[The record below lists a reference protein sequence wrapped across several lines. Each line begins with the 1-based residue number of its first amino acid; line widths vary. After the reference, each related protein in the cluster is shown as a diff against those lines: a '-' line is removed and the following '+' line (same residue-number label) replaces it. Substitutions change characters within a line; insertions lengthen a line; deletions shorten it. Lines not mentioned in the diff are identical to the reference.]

1 MTRRQL
7 DNMSSNSSPS
17 VEQEQHMMSPPP
29 PLPHPSPGAG
39 EKSPEAP
46 SSPAMLATM
55 TPVNVMELKK
65 EMEEESAMG
74 RTPLYAQVKTEV
86 LYDKDDDIYA
96 QGMADKNDTPIDLI
110 YEDGNKT
117 VIYTTAPDQ
126 KGLEIYSAD
135 NSGEITINN
144 ISAHQIHGQ
153 QIADVLIDGNSGAM
167 VGSVGETVGSPQ
179 GTVSVVLQGN
189 GQGLLQYPQ
198 AQVPGAT
205 VLVLSELVD
214 DVGGVPVVGIRYV
227 PL

>member
-1 MTRRQL
+1 MTRRQIDDL
-7 DNMSSNSSPS
+7 SSNSSPS
-17 VEQEQHMMSPPP
+17 VETDHGMMSPPP
-29 PLPHPSPGAG
+29 PQASPA
-39 EKSPEAP
+39 ERSPQREAP

-65 EMEEESAMG
+65 EMEEESAIG
-74 RTPLYAQVKTEV
+74 RPPLYAQVKTEV
-86 LYDKDDDIYA
+86 LYDKDEDIYA
-96 QGMADKNDTPIDLI
+96 QAISDKNDTPIDLI

-153 QIADVLIDGNSGAM
+153 QIADVLIDGNASAM
-167 VGSVGETVGSPQ
+167 VNSSGDAGSPQ

-198 AQVPGAT
+198 AQVPGTT

-214 DVGGVPVVGIRYV
+214 DVGVNVVGLR
-227 PL
+227 